1 MTVGGNLTLT
11 APLIILEG
19 SQIVA
24 NAFEGMGGHIRL
36 DASMFL
42 RDPVSVVSASSD
54 RGVQGTVAIQA
65 PVTTL
70 IGTLAPLPQTFVNI
84 VALLPARCAAR
95 APGGTT
101 SSLVLG
107 GRDGLPPE
115 PAQVLPTTPMP
126 AERLT
131 TDPALVGGPEP
142 NQRTRG
148 ALLTMA
154 EQALPR
160 LQAQRP
166 PAEGFSAWLVRCPQY
181 RQEASD

>member
-24 NAFEGMGGHIRL
+24 NALEGMGGKIRL
-36 DASMFL
+36 NAEVFL
-42 RDPVSVVSASSD
+42 HDPASVVSASSD
-54 RGVQGTVAIQA
+54 QGVQGTVAIQA

-70 IGTLAPLPQTFVNI
+70 IGTLAPLPQTFVN
-84 VALLPARCAAR
+84 VSALLPARCAAR
-95 APGGTT
+95 AAGGTT

-115 PAQVLPTTPMP
+115 PAHVLPTPP
-126 AERLT
+126 VLGDRLT
-131 TDPALVGGPEP
+131 ADPAIVGGGPQP
-142 NQRTRG
+142 HQRARG

-160 LQAQRP
+160 LQGQRP
-166 PAEGFSAWLVRCPQY
+166 RAEGSAAWFGHCPQ
-181 RQEASD
+181 